1 MTENDKNIGFK
12 IIDNFK
18 IKDADYVRLQNALI
32 EMLSYEDKFIKG
44 YRTKEEI
51 EELITK
57 NRQEFNL
64 LKPSLKKHF
73 NNDVFLLKNHE
84 LKFNIF
90 LEAVRSILLEII
102 EEEDYV
108 IDEEIIRNIITKEE
122 YDEIYKRALAY
133 SQPGKASLQKFT
145 ETYGET
151 FKKTNTDLEK
161 LIKGWVPFRFRYY
174 KTYHDAPDEIE
185 SFKDAINEYILEK
198 EAENASF
205 ERMVYDLVSLLQI
218 SSIDPQIKK
227 RIMKQLNIIGTD
239 QFLIETQEEEKARKE
254 EEEKA
259 RKAEE
264 EEARKDKGKKGVDT
278 QTEGGR
284 PIKRRKLGGKISD
297 YNSKLLPYF
306 DDFELDLLDKVGF
319 DINKIIKKIENVV
332 ENIYRK
338 GKINRGIFGEL
349 TKQTATII
357 RGREE
362 DEEDDIVDTITNK
375 EIKNTVKQ
383 LGIQVNGILD
393 ASKEL
398 KLSNVEEGV
407 KKSIIKLLQ
416 KLQFLLKELS
426 YNDDLKQELVI
437 ELARLMGESDLLE
450 WESDITKNRRAIMK
464 RVPSWRKASPAPVP
478 APAPSPAQA
487 VAREAENLEAEAE
500 ARERREAAA
509 QAEAPA
515 PPARPAPAPGNS
527 EENNLASILAEYR
540 QSIQK
545 EAADAREAGAELKI
559 AARRAA
565 EAEQL
570 QARLEAQKRAER
582 QRKEEAEKEQKNL
595 IAAQKRTQ
603 EQKREE
609 AQARGRVQT
618 KQGTSPRGR
627 RPPWISAG
635 YSNKGGEG
643 TIQFTPE
650 EKNELL
656 KILTKEEAT
665 NLLAEL
671 ESISPEEIN
680 KILEELESEIS
691 PTNTQEEYDP
701 ELQAELE
708 AELKEIE
715 REENKGGRKKKGG
728 KSTKRRRGGKE
739 LTEEEITDLLNVE
752 NIDKDIADVL
762 EINKKF
768 GILRERLQDL
778 SGNWE
783 SYKSTYPIKEFK
795 DLQPKELINTLSE
808 IDINFTFNKLD
819 DSEIKSLKETIDEGV
834 KKLSDVADQKERYP
848 LEKNIQAL
856 TSELKEKTKIFNEEK
871 SKQDS
876 LKKIFNPTFNKLIPL
891 LSNIS
896 TFTTQ
901 DIEKYSELAN
911 KLKGVYEEQPAQPQ
925 KETQTAGQQ
934 QEPQPQDG
942 PQETGQSGQ
951 SRGGYTKED
960 ISTANEYINE
970 ISRKYG
976 EIEGYSKEDLEA
988 IYKTLSTDLNTTK
1001 EEIKTEITEIRDE
1014 IKEIMKDMSG
1024 YGEKYADIN
1033 IQIKQNVYKLLE
1045 EQDEKLKILIVE
1057 KLNSLERELLGEI
1070 EIYYK
1075 NIKKNAIA
1083 SGIPE
1088 IDLNPRTDS
1097 YSSESPYG
1105 SLYEKER
1112 IEFKGDRETEFD
1124 EDNDDDEYKGG
1135 ADEDTFLS
1143 KIKEKRAIIDELFEE
1158 SIEVEMKK
1166 LQSLIDVFITNVKR
1180 VKDPSYLLTLNGQD
1194 SIFNKI
1200 FNKYLEDR
1208 QNADKGEY
1216 VASNELVEG
1225 IKSNKVLPREIL
1237 KIDFRDKA
1245 IFIFVTMFIR
1255 LISLSIVNLLID
1267 RGNVKSL
1274 ASTIIAFLTAY
1285 SVLFIV
1291 FVLIVNI
1298 DTYKLR
1304 IIFNYVN
1311 MHINSSILFTYPI
1324 IVWLFG
1330 AAIYYIM
1337 MNVNEGET
1345 ITASS
1350 DEDRL
1355 RLQYKLETLSMILWV
1370 FVSILIL
1377 VF

>member
-1 MTENDKNIGFK
+1 M
-12 IIDNFK
+12 K
-18 IKDADYVRLQNALI
+18 IKHLQDHKQIAYEIVR
-32 EMLSYEDKFIKG
+32 
-44 YRTKEEI
+44 
-51 EELITK
+51 
-57 NRQEFNL
+57 
-64 LKPSLKKHF
+64 
-73 NNDVFLLKNHE
+73 
-84 LKFNIF
+84 
-90 LEAVRSILLEII
+90 
-102 EEEDYV
+102 
-108 IDEEIIRNIITKEE
+108 
-122 YDEIYKRALAY
+122 
-133 SQPGKASLQKFT
+133 
-145 ETYGET
+145 
-151 FKKTNTDLEK
+151 
-161 LIKGWVPFRFRYY
+161 
-174 KTYHDAPDEIE
+174 
-185 SFKDAINEYILEK
+185 
-198 EAENASF
+198 
-205 ERMVYDLVSLLQI
+205 
-218 SSIDPQIKK
+218 
-227 RIMKQLNIIGTD
+227 
-239 QFLIETQEEEKARKE
+239 
-254 EEEKA
+254 
-259 RKAEE
+259 
-264 EEARKDKGKKGVDT
+264 
-278 QTEGGR
+278 
-284 PIKRRKLGGKISD
+284 
-297 YNSKLLPYF
+297 
-306 DDFELDLLDKVGF
+306 
-319 DINKIIKKIENVV
+319 
-332 ENIYRK
+332 
-338 GKINRGIFGEL
+338 
-349 TKQTATII
+349 
-357 RGREE
+357 
-362 DEEDDIVDTITNK
+362 
-375 EIKNTVKQ
+375 
-383 LGIQVNGILD
+383 
-393 ASKEL
+393 
-398 KLSNVEEGV
+398 
-407 KKSIIKLLQ
+407 
-416 KLQFLLKELS
+416 
-426 YNDDLKQELVI
+426 
-437 ELARLMGESDLLE
+437 
-450 WESDITKNRRAIMK
+450 
-464 RVPSWRKASPAPVP
+464 
-478 APAPSPAQA
+478 
-487 VAREAENLEAEAE
+487 
-500 ARERREAAA
+500 
-509 QAEAPA
+509 
-515 PPARPAPAPGNS
+515 
-527 EENNLASILAEYR
+527 
-540 QSIQK
+540 
-545 EAADAREAGAELKI
+545 
-559 AARRAA
+559 
-565 EAEQL
+565 
-570 QARLEAQKRAER
+570 
-582 QRKEEAEKEQKNL
+582 
-595 IAAQKRTQ
+595 
-603 EQKREE
+603 
-609 AQARGRVQT
+609 
-618 KQGTSPRGR
+618 
-627 RPPWISAG
+627 
-635 YSNKGGEG
+635 
-643 TIQFTPE
+643 
-650 EKNELL
+650 
-656 KILTKEEAT
+656 
-665 NLLAEL
+665 
-671 ESISPEEIN
+671 
-680 KILEELESEIS
+680 
-691 PTNTQEEYDP
+691 
-701 ELQAELE
+701 
-708 AELKEIE
+708 
-715 REENKGGRKKKGG
+715 
-728 KSTKRRRGGKE
+728 
-739 LTEEEITDLLNVE
+739 
-752 NIDKDIADVL
+752 
-762 EINKKF
+762 NKKF
-768 GILRERLQDL
+768 GIHRERHQDL

-783 SYKSTYPIKEFK
+783 SYKSTYSIKEFK

-819 DSEIKSLKETIDEGV
+819 NSEIESLEKTIDEEG
-834 KKLSDVADQKERYP
+834 KRAAAAAEANNMTQPDNRFFDKRKQELK
-848 LEKNIQAL
+848 
-856 TSELKEKTKIFNEEK
+856 SELKEKTKIFNEEK

-911 KLKGVYEEQPAQPQ
+911 KLKGVYEEQTAQLQPQ
-925 KETQTAGQQ
+925 IE
-934 QEPQPQDG
+934 EQPAG
-942 PQETGQSGQ
+942 PQETGQ

-1001 EEIKTEITEIRDE
+1001 EEIKKEITEIRDE

-1088 IDLNPRTDS
+1088 IDLNQRTDS

-1105 SLYEKER
+1105 SLYDQER
-1112 IEFKGDRETEFD
+1112 IGFRGDREKEFD
-1124 EDNDDDEYKGG
+1124 EDDEDNEQAGG
-1135 ADEDTFLS
+1135 ANEETFLN
-1143 KIKEKRAIIDELFEE
+1143 KVKEKRAIIDELFEE

-1337 MNVNEGET
+1337 MNVNEGESV
-1345 ITASS
+1345 TASS

>member
-1 MTENDKNIGFK
+1 VKEEQEVKEAQEKLISAINDRDINTVRKIIDLHNSQTQVLNSSLDENGRTPLFVATQKGQLEVVRLLLDAGANVDKADSDGWTPLQIASQKGHLDIVRVLVEEGADKDKVDSWGRTPLSVASQNGHLEIVRLLVDAGADKDKANSWGSTPLDIAKKEGYTDIINYLEGGQAPTVPAAPTGTQAPEPTGPGPEQLPPPPVPAVPAPTVPAAPAATTATAAPVPAVPAPEAGPAAQNKLYEELLRNRQNHLAPFSKFLNNIHIKNEKDDKTLEELPVTPDLNNNLKKEKGKFDIEQANKDDNSDSYYYNTLDGTSKNLINTKSNSAKYIKYASYYDQKMIESLIKHSEIVKYIDSNYNNFTPDLTEVRNFISLKMSHFDRNINNILSNSIGPALGSLCNIIFNTEGIDDSKKKATINNIRNRSCYSPK
-12 IIDNFK
+12 IIDNENKRKEAEEKIEKDINKYATKLTKPEKEIAFELYKKLSELYIFYKTYYNKIK
-18 IKDADYVRLQNALI
+18 IKDI
-32 EMLSYEDKFIKG
+32 E
-44 YRTKEEI
+44 
-51 EELITK
+51 
-57 NRQEFNL
+57 
-64 LKPSLKKHF
+64 
-73 NNDVFLLKNHE
+73 
-84 LKFNIF
+84 
-90 LEAVRSILLEII
+90 
-102 EEEDYV
+102 
-108 IDEEIIRNIITKEE
+108 
-122 YDEIYKRALAY
+122 
-133 SQPGKASLQKFT
+133 
-145 ETYGET
+145 
-151 FKKTNTDLEK
+151 
-161 LIKGWVPFRFRYY
+161 
-174 KTYHDAPDEIE
+174 
-185 SFKDAINEYILEK
+185 
-198 EAENASF
+198 
-205 ERMVYDLVSLLQI
+205 
-218 SSIDPQIKK
+218 
-227 RIMKQLNIIGTD
+227 
-239 QFLIETQEEEKARKE
+239 
-254 EEEKA
+254 
-259 RKAEE
+259 
-264 EEARKDKGKKGVDT
+264 VDT
-278 QTEGGR
+278 LKTR
-284 PIKRRKLGGKISD
+284 PLSAPG
-297 YNSKLLPYF
+297 
-306 DDFELDLLDKVGF
+306 ELNLDK
-319 DINKIIKKIENVV
+319 I
-332 ENIYRK
+332 
-338 GKINRGIFGEL
+338 
-349 TKQTATII
+349 
-357 RGREE
+357 
-362 DEEDDIVDTITNK
+362 
-375 EIKNTVKQ
+375 
-383 LGIQVNGILD
+383 
-393 ASKEL
+393 
-398 KLSNVEEGV
+398 
-407 KKSIIKLLQ
+407 
-416 KLQFLLKELS
+416 
-426 YNDDLKQELVI
+426 
-437 ELARLMGESDLLE
+437 
-450 WESDITKNRRAIMK
+450 
-464 RVPSWRKASPAPVP
+464 
-478 APAPSPAQA
+478 
-487 VAREAENLEAEAE
+487 
-500 ARERREAAA
+500 
-509 QAEAPA
+509 
-515 PPARPAPAPGNS
+515 
-527 EENNLASILAEYR
+527 
-540 QSIQK
+540 
-545 EAADAREAGAELKI
+545 KI
-559 AARRAA
+559 A
-565 EAEQL
+565 
-570 QARLEAQKRAER
+570 
-582 QRKEEAEKEQKNL
+582 
-595 IAAQKRTQ
+595 
-603 EQKREE
+603 
-609 AQARGRVQT
+609 
-618 KQGTSPRGR
+618 
-627 RPPWISAG
+627 W
-635 YSNKGGEG
+635 
-643 TIQFTPE
+643 
-650 EKNELL
+650 
-656 KILTKEEAT
+656 
-665 NLLAEL
+665 
-671 ESISPEEIN
+671 
-680 KILEELESEIS
+680 
-691 PTNTQEEYDP
+691 
-701 ELQAELE
+701 
-708 AELKEIE
+708 
-715 REENKGGRKKKGG
+715 KGG

-819 DSEIKSLKETIDEGV
+819 DSEIESLKKTIAEGV
-834 KKLSDVADQKERYP
+834 NKLSDVKDQKERYP
-848 LEKNIQAL
+848 LEKNIQEL
-856 TSELKEKTKIFNEEK
+856 KSELKEKTKIFNEEK

-911 KLKGVYEEQPAQPQ
+911 KLKGVYEEQTAQPQ
-925 KETQTAGQQ
+925 QQLQPPPPPQIEETQ
-934 QEPQPQDG
+934 PQS
-942 PQETGQSGQ
+942 EGQSG
-951 SRGGYTKED
+951 GGYTKED

-1135 ADEDTFLS
+1135 ADEETFLS
-1143 KIKEKRAIIDELFEE
+1143 KIKEKREIIDELFEE

-1337 MNVNEGET
+1337 MNVNEGEK
-1345 ITASS
+1345 IVASS